1 MLNGIRE
8 SHLNRVIA
16 RRLNAHVRQVRD
28 TTLGKEA
35 PSRRFVMQG
44 LPVAVGIDV
53 VTVAEVAAALER
65 FGDRYVRCV
74 FTAQEAAYC
83 RGAAGAAAA
92 ARFAARFAAK
102 EATVLALH
110 PHQRWVD
117 WTAIEVRRCRSG
129 RCALVLHRHAAS
141 LAVRR
146 GFEHFELSISHDGD
160 QAVAIVVALRGTPP
174 ATTKRTDAFK

>member
-1 MLNGIRE
+1 MSNGIRE
-8 SHLNRVIA
+8 SRLKRAMA
-16 RRLNAHVRQVRD
+16 RRVNAHVRRVRQ
-28 TTLGKEA
+28 TAMGKEV
-35 PSRRFVMQG
+35 PSRRFVEQG
-44 LPVAVGIDV
+44 LPFAVGIDV

-65 FGDRYVRCV
+65 FGDRYVRRA

-83 RGAAGAAAA
+83 RRAAGAAAA

-102 EATVLALH
+102 EATVKTLH

-160 QAVAIVVALRGTPP
+160 QAVAIVMALRRPRRRE
-174 ATTKRTDAFK
+174 RTGSDD